1 MKLEINKVIN
11 EKNIKIEESIDFS
24 KEDALFKLTEP
35 AKAQLCFEHVGNG
48 EIHVRG
54 AIEAKILLTC
64 VICLNE
70 FPMDMIIKIDET
82 YAPEKESTPK
92 NKEFT
97 LSDLNEYTYKE
108 NYLDTA
114 EIVKDNI
121 LESIPSYPKC
131 PECSK
136 NS

>member
-1 MKLEINKVIN
+1 MKLEINKIIN

-35 AKAQLCFEHVGNG
+35 AKAQLCFEHIENG

-64 VICLNE
+64 VICLDE

-97 LSDLNEYTYKE
+97 LSDLNEYAYKE

-121 LESIPSYPKC
+121 LESIPPYPKC